1 MAKPLATEALVFEV
15 AAALKTEGTAPTILN
30 VQERIGGGSY
40 TTIKRHLDT
49 WAASQGSAD
58 GVEPPESVTA
68 KADELGRVLW
78 STAVR
83 EADKSVQEAKGAAVK
98 QVEAIGNEL
107 KFAQS
112 QIEALELAESVQSD
126 KARELSERLNQAS
139 IDLGKAS
146 LMAARVPDLE
156 VRLQALQDE
165 LSSVRKDATTK
176 AVEVGRL
183 AGEADALRRQL
194 TEVTAAL
201 VSLKGSPTAGI

>member
-1 MAKPLATEALVFEV
+1 
-15 AAALKTEGTAPTILN
+15 
-30 VQERIGGGSY
+30 
-40 TTIKRHLDT
+40 
-49 WAASQGSAD
+49 
-58 GVEPPESVTA
+58 
-68 KADELGRVLW
+68 
-78 STAVR
+78 
-83 EADKSVQEAKGAAVK
+83 
-98 QVEAIGNEL
+98 
-107 KFAQS
+107 
-112 QIEALELAESVQSD
+112 
-126 KARELSERLNQAS
+126 LNQAS